1 MTQNEQILNYL
12 KQGNTITPLE
22 AFNMFGCFRLGARA
36 YDLKS
41 MGHDITSR
49 MITLENGKRV
59 AQYRLENIQEK
70 S

>member
-12 KQGNTITPLE
+12 KQGNAITPLE
-22 AFNMFGCFRLGARA
+22 AFNLFGCFRLGARVH
-36 YDLKS
+36 DLKA
-41 MGHDITSR
+41 MGHNITSR